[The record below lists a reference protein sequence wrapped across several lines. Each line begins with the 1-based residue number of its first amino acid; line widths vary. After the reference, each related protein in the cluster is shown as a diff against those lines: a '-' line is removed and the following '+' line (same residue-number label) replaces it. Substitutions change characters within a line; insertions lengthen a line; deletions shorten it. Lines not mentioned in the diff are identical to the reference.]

1 MKHTPGP
8 WSTYVNTT
16 TNVVV
21 RKMFADGLE
30 SSEICRV
37 KSANAIPDASLI
49 AAAPDL
55 FDALQLVVETAENGG
70 WPSAALVVA
79 KGAIAKALA
88 PNAEVSGDGTAS
100 AGLPG

>member
-8 WSTYVNTT
+8 WSTYVNTA

-55 FDALQLVVETAENGG
+55 LDALQLVVETAENGG

-79 KGAIAKALA
+79 KGAIAKAVGH
-88 PNAEVSGDGTAS
+88 NA
-100 AGLPG
+100 